1 MAIAEFEAQLGKP
14 PLIPKTFSAFQTLT
28 HQIEYTPEDFITFMH
43 QGSNGAYS
51 VNKQKQG
58 ASIYKYSVVTLT
70 GGLISTVVSD
80 QTQTGAG
87 IFGFLKGLF

>member
-14 PLIPKTFSAFQTLT
+14 PLIPKSFSAFQTLT
-28 HQIEYTPEDFITFMH
+28 HQIEYTPDDFISYIN
-43 QGSNGAYS
+43 QGSNNTYS

-58 ASIYKYSVVTLT
+58 ASIYKYSVVSLT
-70 GGLISTVVSD
+70 GGLIFTVVSD